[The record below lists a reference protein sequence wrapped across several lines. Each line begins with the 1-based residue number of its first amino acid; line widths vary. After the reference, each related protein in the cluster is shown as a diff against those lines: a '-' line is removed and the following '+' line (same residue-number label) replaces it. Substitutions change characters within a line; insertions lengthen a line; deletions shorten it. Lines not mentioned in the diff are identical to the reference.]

1 MLMQF
6 QGYLTFETIYLW
18 TNFGI
23 LPFWLM
29 LIFIPNSK
37 ITQIFV
43 NSIILPL
50 ILATAY
56 VYTIYQTILLDEPIF
71 DVFKLYLSLDNLYTI
86 FATESFLLV
95 FWLHFLAL
103 NLFLGSWVSRDG
115 VKYSM
120 PRNLIFIPLILIYF
134 SGPVGLVLYWL
145 MRVFYAKKLRFH
157 D

>member
-1 MLMQF
+1 MLIQF
-6 QGYLTFETIYLW
+6 QDYLTFENIYLW

-29 LIFIPNSK
+29 LIILPNSK
-37 ITQIFV
+37 FTQFFV

-50 ILATAY
+50 ILS
-56 VYTIYQTILLDEPIF
+56 TIYIYIIYQIILLDEPIF
-71 DVFKLYLSLDNLYTI
+71 DVFKLYLSLDNLYTV

-103 NLFLGSWVSRDG
+103 NLFLGSWISRDG
-115 VKYSM
+115 VKYNMS
-120 PRNLIFIPLILIYF
+120 RGLVSVPLILVYF
-134 SGPVGLVLYWL
+134 TGPLGLVLYWII
-145 MRVFYAKKLRFH
+145 RVFYAKRLGFH

>member
-1 MLMQF
+1 MLIQF
-6 QGYLTFETIYLW
+6 QGYFTFETIYLW
-18 TNFGI
+18 TNLGI

-29 LIFIPNSK
+29 LIFIPNSRVA
-37 ITQIFV
+37 QIFV

-56 VYTIYQTILLDEPIF
+56 VYTIYQSILLDEPVF
-71 DVFKLYLSLDNLYTI
+71 DVFKLYLSLDDLYTI

-103 NLFLGSWVSRDG
+103 NLFLGSWVSREG
-115 VKYSM
+115 VKYSV
-120 PRNLIFIPLILIYF
+120 PRGLVFIPLILIYF

-145 MRVFYAKKLRFH
+145 IRVFYAKKLGFH

>member
-1 MLMQF
+1 MLIQF
-6 QGYLTFETIYLW
+6 QSYLTLENIYIW
-18 TNFGI
+18 TNFGV

-37 ITQIFV
+37 FTQFFV

-50 ILATAY
+50 ILSAAY
-56 VYTIYQTILLDEPIF
+56 VYAIYQAILFEEPIF
-71 DVFKLYLSLDNLYTI
+71 DFFRLYLNLDSLYTI
-86 FATESFLLV
+86 FATESFLLI

-115 VKYSM
+115 VKYNITRS
-120 PRNLIFIPLILIYF
+120 LLFIPLILIYF
-134 SGPVGLVLYWL
+134 AGPLGLVLYWII
-145 MRVFYAKKLRFH
+145 RVFFAKKLGFH